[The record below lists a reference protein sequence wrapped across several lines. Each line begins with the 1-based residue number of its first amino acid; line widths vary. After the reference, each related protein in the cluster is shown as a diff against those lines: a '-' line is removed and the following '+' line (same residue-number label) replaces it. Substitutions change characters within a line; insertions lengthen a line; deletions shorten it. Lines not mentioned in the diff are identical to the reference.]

1 MTRPFAE
8 DLPQTGD
15 STDITSSNPL
25 ETLAGYYYL
34 RFTGGKEKSLMKT
47 RQQRNTQIH
56 CRVGMLGKIPT
67 PAYLQEVIS
76 FQ

>member
-34 RFTGGKEKSLMKT
+34 HFTGGKEKVS
-47 RQQRNTQIH
+47 
-56 CRVGMLGKIPT
+56 
-67 PAYLQEVIS
+67 
-76 FQ
+76 

>member
-25 ETLAGYYYL
+25 ETLAGYHYL
-34 RFTGGKEKSLMKT
+34 HFTGGKEQQSHEDQTAKKHSNSL
-47 RQQRNTQIH
+47 Q
-56 CRVGMLGKIPT
+56 
-67 PAYLQEVIS
+67 S
-76 FQ
+76 